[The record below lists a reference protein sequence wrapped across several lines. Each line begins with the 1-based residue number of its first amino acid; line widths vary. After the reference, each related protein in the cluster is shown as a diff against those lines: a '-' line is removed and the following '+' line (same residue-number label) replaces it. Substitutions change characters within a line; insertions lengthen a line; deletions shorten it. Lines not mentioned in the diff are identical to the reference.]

1 MPGLLPDDRKPQPKK
16 KQISSPIDRYPTA
29 GKGKKRAPVRR
40 RVRKNKKR

>member
-16 KQISSPIDRYPTA
+16 KQISSPIDRYPTS
-29 GKGKKRAPVRR
+29 GKGKKSPVRR